1 MIGGGTHQ
9 LKGIEIRSGRPI
21 FYSLGDCVFQNN
33 VVPIAPPDF
42 CEKYGVPIDSDAKTA
57 FNARSKG
64 GKVGLH
70 AFRENFLSVV
80 PRLRFEN
87 GAVAKIEMLPIEL
100 HWMQD
105 WSVNGLPRA
114 EDREASD
121 VILAAL
127 NRTSAEFGT
136 QFTCRADGI
145 IEVSLPER

>member
-1 MIGGGTHQ
+1 M
-9 LKGIEIRSGRPI
+9 
-21 FYSLGDCVFQNN
+21 FQNN

-42 CEKYGVPIDSDAKTA
+42 CEQYKVPIDSDAKTA

-80 PRLRFEN
+80 PRITFTDGRMVKL
-87 GAVAKIEMLPIEL
+87 EMLPIEL

-114 EDREASD
+114 ADAEASK
-121 VILAAL
+121 VIADTLKRLSAPLGTAVAL
-127 NRTSAEFGT
+127 RDDGVLEARAVAE
-136 QFTCRADGI
+136 
-145 IEVSLPER
+145 